1 MTNTLPPTAPTGAA
15 TRRQLV
21 MCEAAKEL
29 FALDV
34 FAVERVVRYTAPRHL
49 PNSAPWL
56 PGVLTVGERLVPMLD
71 LRERL
76 GLPAPPVAESAR
88 IVVVTLE
95 DGPVGLMVDAV
106 HEVTSVDPSAV
117 EAAPPVYR
125 GLARDYVLGI
135 VRRGERLH
143 VLLDVAR
150 LVTSTERIA
159 MRDAV
164 AQGATDGR

>member
-1 MTNTLPPTAPTGAA
+1 MTGTMTATAA

-21 MCEAAKEL
+21 MCEAAGEL

-34 FAVERVVRYTAPRHL
+34 FAVERVLRYTAPRHL
-49 PNSAPWL
+49 PNRATWL
-56 PGVLTVGERLVPMLD
+56 TGVIAVGDRLVPVLD
-71 LRERL
+71 LCERL
-76 GLPAPPVAESAR
+76 GLEGTAVPESAR

-95 DGPVGLMVDAV
+95 DGPIGLMVDAV
-106 HEVTSVDPSAV
+106 HEVTSVDPSAI
-117 EAAPPVYR
+117 EAAPAVYR
-125 GLARDYVLGI
+125 GLAREFVLGI

-164 AQGATDGR
+164 RDAVAQGALDGR

>member
-1 MTNTLPPTAPTGAA
+1 MTTTMATTAA

-21 MCEAAKEL
+21 MCEAATEL

-34 FAVERVVRYTAPRHL
+34 FAVERVLRYTVPRHL
-49 PNSAPWL
+49 PNSATWL
-56 PGVLTVGERLVPMLD
+56 PGVIAVANRLVPVLD

-76 GLPAPPVAESAR
+76 GLPAPAVADSAR
-88 IVVVTLE
+88 IVVVTLD
-95 DGPVGLMVDAV
+95 DGPIGLIVDAV
-106 HEVTSVDPSAV
+106 HEVTSVDPVAIE
-117 EAAPPVYR
+117 EAPAVYR
-125 GLARDYVLGI
+125 GLARDFVLGI

-159 MRDAV
+159 MHEAVRDAA
-164 AQGATDGR
+164 AQGAVDGR

>member
-1 MTNTLPPTAPTGAA
+1 MTTTATE
-15 TRRQLV
+15 RRQLV

-34 FAVERVVRYTAPRHL
+34 FAVERVLRYAAPRHV

-56 PGVLTVGERLVPMLD
+56 PGVITVGEKLVPVLD

-76 GLPAPPVAESAR
+76 GLPASSVPESAR
-88 IVVVTLE
+88 IVVVTLD
-95 DGPVGLMVDAV
+95 DGPLGLVVDAV
-106 HEVTSVDPSAV
+106 HEVTSVDAGAV
-117 EAAPPVYR
+117 ESAPAVYR
-125 GLARDYVLGI
+125 GLAREYVMGI

-159 MRDAV
+159 MREAV
-164 AQGATDGR
+164 AQGGTDGR

>member
-1 MTNTLPPTAPTGAA
+1 MTSSATIPTA

-21 MCEAAKEL
+21 MCEAASEL

-34 FAVERVVRYTAPRHL
+34 FAVERVLRYAPPRHL
-49 PNSAPWL
+49 PNSASWL
-56 PGVLTVGERLVPMLD
+56 NGVITVGDRLVPILD

-76 GLPAPPVAESAR
+76 GLPAPPVPDSAR
-88 IVVVTLE
+88 IVVVSLE
-95 DGPVGLMVDAV
+95 DGSIGLVVDAV
-106 HEVTSVDPSAV
+106 HEVTSVDPTAV
-117 EAAPPVYR
+117 EEAPSVYR
-125 GLARDYVLGI
+125 GLAREFVLGI

-164 AQGATDGR
+164 AQGAADGR

>member
-1 MTNTLPPTAPTGAA
+1 
-15 TRRQLV
+15 
-21 MCEAAKEL
+21 MCEAASEL

-34 FAVERVVRYTAPRHL
+34 FAVERVLRYTAPRHL
-49 PNSAPWL
+49 PNSAAWL
-56 PGVLTVGERLVPMLD
+56 SGVITVGGRLVPVLD

-76 GLPAPPVAESAR
+76 GLPAPAVPESAR

-95 DGPVGLMVDAV
+95 DGAVGLMVDAV
-106 HEVTSVDPSAV
+106 HEVTSVDAGAIEDAPS
-117 EAAPPVYR
+117 VYR
-125 GLARDYVLGI
+125 GLAREFVLGI

-164 AQGATDGR
+164 AQGAADGR

>member
-1 MTNTLPPTAPTGAA
+1 MTNSATISAA

-21 MCEAAKEL
+21 MCEAATEL

-34 FAVERVVRYTAPRHL
+34 FTVERVLRYAVPRHL
-49 PNSAPWL
+49 PNSAAWL
-56 PGVLTVGERLVPMLD
+56 NGVITVGDRLVPVLD

-76 GLPAPPVAESAR
+76 GLPAPPVPESAR
-88 IVVVTLE
+88 IVVVSLE
-95 DGPVGLMVDAV
+95 DGAIGLVVDAV
-106 HEVTSVDPSAV
+106 HEVTSVEPSSIE
-117 EAAPPVYR
+117 EAPSVYR
-125 GLARDYVLGI
+125 GLAREFVLGI

-164 AQGATDGR
+164 AQGAHDGR